1 MPAKNII
8 SAKAPVIGGKQ
19 YHIDLKEG
27 DVARYVL
34 TPGDPARVGKI
45 ASLWDSS
52 KEVACHREY
61 HTMTGKYQG
70 IDISCVSTGI
80 GAPSYMIGVDEL
92 SRIGVDTFIRVG
104 TCGGI
109 QPYQKLGDLVISTG
123 AVRFDGA
130 SKDLVVPEYPAV
142 AHYEIVMALIQA
154 AEELKFRYHVGI
166 TASFDT
172 FYTGQGRPALN
183 NYLPS
188 NKKHILEDMAMA
200 NVQNFEMEISS
211 LLTFT
216 NIFGKRGGAVCVII
230 ANRVTDEFEL
240 TEEMEKRSGLVAS
253 RAVSILAG
261 WDEKKMKSGKR
272 SLYPQL
278 LK

>member
-1 MPAKNII
+1 MQTKI
-8 SAKAPVIGGKQ
+8 SAKAPVIGGRQ
-19 YHIDLKEG
+19 YHIALKEG

-34 TPGDPARVGKI
+34 TPGDPERVGKI
-45 ASLWDSS
+45 ASLWDSAH
-52 KEVACHREY
+52 EVAFHREY
-61 HTMTGKYQG
+61 HTMTGIYKG
-70 IDISCVSTGI
+70 VDLSCVSTGM
-80 GAPSYMIGVDEL
+80 GAPSYLIGVDEL

-109 QPYQKLGDLVISTG
+109 QKNQQLGDLVISTG

-130 SKDLVVPEYPAV
+130 SRDLVVPEYPAV
-142 AHYEIVMALIQA
+142 ADYEVVMALIQA
-154 AEELKFRYHVGI
+154 AEEFKFRYHVGI

-188 NKKHILEDMAMA
+188 SKEHILKDMTMA
-200 NVQNFEMEISS
+200 NVQNFEMEVSS

-230 ANRVTDEFEL
+230 ANRLTDEFEL
-240 TEEMEKRSGLVAS
+240 TEEYERRSGLVAS
-253 RAVSILAG
+253 RAVTILAG
-261 WDEKKMKSGKR
+261 WDEKKKKSGKR
-272 SLYPQL
+272 FLYPGMLQ
-278 LK
+278 